1 MEIVICHASLGENV
15 DTIFIRLQDRLL
27 MFAKQTDHTHQDGQ
41 KQIRSE
47 FLFRTPAVCG
57 TG

>member
-27 MFAKQTDHTHQDGQ
+27 MFAKQTDHTRQDVQ
-41 KQIRSE
+41 KRVGCE
-47 FLFRTPAVCG
+47 FLFRPPQVYG